1 MSVTLVP
8 LKQLVVCQSNIRS
21 RPYTPESVAALA
33 ASIEKRGLLQAP
45 LGYRK
50 SKKQVA
56 LVGGGRRRAAL
67 ILLDKEGRMPDSLKS
82 GIPVNLR
89 EGSQAEHLAASYDEN
104 MERVDL
110 SPVEQFRA
118 FQRLRDQGL
127 GVEAIAI
134 EMNVTPRMVRQRLSL
149 SALHHNILDAF
160 EEGRFGIDILQ
171 AFTATSNTERQ
182 LEVLDEMLNA
192 YYKWSPHQLRRE
204 LVRDV
209 ITPSHRLVKF
219 VGREVYE
226 SAGGSFTE
234 DLFDESQS
242 YCDNPDLLTGLVQ
255 AKLDE
260 HAAEIA
266 EEGWKWVTPVRTLVY
281 SEIREYHRHYPEN
294 RLPDEVAEKRDAEIT
309 ARLEAIEARYPC
321 ETDGEALAKLE
332 AEYEALENERETLTV
347 EAFSDEQIAQSGVF
361 VTINQAGELL
371 LERGLVR
378 PEDQPAGPEAPSPAS
393 TDSEEASRNDGQ
405 NKAYRLS
412 NRLAED
418 IDRALQAGIQHAIMD
433 DQKTAFLLSTAH
445 LAKITFHHSRR
456 TITISSE
463 SPGNNASTIE
473 VITSRKASDQY
484 DAWSDRLKN
493 AECLLEELSSWPED
507 DIQALHT
514 FCAAHLYVR
523 STCWGRNNN
532 PESHQTLRTLLG
544 FKPENHF
551 SADAAFFGHFTKG
564 QIAAACGVMDSTMT
578 PASNAKKSD
587 MIPVAAKL
595 AAKSGWLPSAF
606 TDETGYGLI
615 APTPALEEA

>member
-67 ILLDKEGRMPDSLKS
+67 LLLDKEGRMPDSLKS

-89 EGSQAEHLAASYDEN
+89 EGTQAEHLAASYDEN

-127 GVEAIAI
+127 SVEAIAI

-149 SALHHNILDAF
+149 STLHQSILDAF

-171 AFTATSNTERQ
+171 AFTATENTERQ
-182 LEVLDEMLNA
+182 LEVLNEMLNA

-204 LVRDV
+204 LVRDE

-219 VGREVYE
+219 VGREAYE

-234 DLFDESQS
+234 DLFDESLS
-242 YCDNPDLLTGLVQ
+242 YCDNPDLLTELAQ
-255 AKLDE
+255 TKLEE

-266 EEGWKWVTPVRTLVY
+266 EEGWKWVTPVITLVY
-281 SEIREYHRHYPEN
+281 SEIREFGRHYPED
-294 RLPDEVAEKRDAEIT
+294 RFRDEAAAKRDAEIST
-309 ARLEAIEARYPC
+309 QLESLEARFQT
-321 ETDGEALAKLE
+321 ETDDDALAKLGE
-332 AEYEALENERETLTV
+332 EFDALESEREALSI
-347 EAFSDEQIAQSGVF
+347 EAFTDDQIAQSGVY
-361 VTINQAGELL
+361 VSVSQTGELSV
-371 LERGLVR
+371 ERGLIR
-378 PEDQPAGPEAPSPAS
+378 PEDQPAAPDAPSPTS
-393 TDSEEASRNDGQ
+393 SDNEEASQTVGH

-418 IDRALQAGIQHAIMD
+418 MDRALQAGIQHAIMD
-433 DQKTAFLLSTAH
+433 DPKIAFLLSTAH
-445 LAKITFHHSRR
+445 LAKITFNHSRR
-456 TITISSE
+456 TVTISSE
-463 SPGNNASTIE
+463 SPANNASTIE
-473 VITSRKASDQY
+473 VITSQKASDQY
-484 DAWSDRLKN
+484 DAWSERLKS
-493 AECLLEELSSWPED
+493 AECLLEKLASWPED
-507 DIQALHT
+507 DVKALHT
-514 FCAAHLYVR
+514 FCAAHLYAR
-523 STCWGRNNN
+523 STHWGRNNN
-532 PESHQTLRTLLG
+532 PESHHTLRTLLG

-551 SADAAFFGHFTKG
+551 SANTALFGHFTKG
-564 QIAAACGVMDSTMT
+564 QIATACGIMDSTMAPVT
-578 PASNAKKSD
+578 NAKKSD
-587 MIPVAAKL
+587 MIPLAAKL
-595 AAKSGWLPSAF
+595 AAKTGWLPSAF

-615 APTPALEEA
+615 APSPALEDA

>member
-8 LKQLVVCQSNIRS
+8 LKQLVICQSNIRS
-21 RPYTPESVAALA
+21 RPYTPESVASLA
-33 ASIEKRGLLQAP
+33 ASIEQRGLLQAP

-56 LVGGGRRRAAL
+56 LVGGGRRREAL
-67 ILLDKEGRMPDSLKS
+67 LLLDEEGRMPDSLKD

-89 EGSQAEHLAASYDEN
+89 EGTQAEHLAASYDEN

-127 GVEAIAI
+127 DVDAIAI
-134 EMNVTPRMVRQRLSL
+134 KMNVTPRIVRQRLSL
-149 SALHHNILDAF
+149 STLHESILVAF
-160 EEGRFGIDILQ
+160 DEGRFGIDILQ
-171 AFTATSNTERQ
+171 AFTATENSERQ
-182 LEVLDEMLNA
+182 LEVLDEMLNSH
-192 YYKWSPHQLRRE
+192 YKWSPHQLRRE
-204 LVRDV
+204 LVRDP

-219 VGREVYE
+219 VGREDYE

-234 DLFDESQS
+234 DLFDESLS
-242 YCDNPDLLTGLVQ
+242 YCDNPDLLTELAQ
-255 AKLDE
+255 TKLEE
-260 HAAEIA
+260 HAAELA
-266 EEGWKWVTPVRTLVY
+266 DEGWKWVTPVITLVY
-281 SEIREYHRHYPEN
+281 SEICEHDRHYPED
-294 RLPDEVAEKRDAEIT
+294 RFRDEAAEKRDAEIT
-309 ARLEAIEARYPC
+309 AQLESLEARFQS
-321 ETDGEALAKLE
+321 ETDDNTLAKLGE
-332 AEYEALENERETLTV
+332 EYDALESERDTLTI
-347 EAFSDEQIAQSGVF
+347 EAFTTDQIGQSGVF
-361 VTINQAGELL
+361 VSISQSGELL
-371 LERGLVR
+371 VERGLIR
-378 PEDQPAGPEAPSPAS
+378 PEDKPAAPEAPSPAS
-393 TDSEEASRNDGQ
+393 TDGETASPNGAQ

-433 DQKTAFLLSTAH
+433 DPKAAFLLSTAH

-463 SPGNNASTIE
+463 SPANNASTIE
-473 VITSRKASDQY
+473 VVTSQKASDQY
-484 DAWSDRLKN
+484 DAWSERLKN

-514 FCAAHLYVR
+514 FCAAHLYAR
-523 STCWGRNNN
+523 STYWGRNNN

-564 QIAAACGVMDSTMT
+564 QISTACGIMDSTMT

-595 AAKSGWLPSAF
+595 AAKTGWLPSAF

-615 APTPALEEA
+615 APIPALEDA